1 MPRKPLKP
9 LQKKIQRPEKWIIDF
24 FIKGYTPEKL
34 HYSFDVW
41 CIEFNHKNQ
50 AVDIW
55 KEHGEWVLSNY
66 IRKHP
71 GKRPAYLWKQDAPRL
86 EKKFNAWYDGKL
98 PEPRERLGGIGTPQ
112 YECLAVVPTF
122 TFGIPDI
129 WVSKSQED
137 YYNGR
142 FKSKDPWMQGEY
154 EKNGYKEGH
163 FKGVAIDPENLPT
176 FESQASYLKRHNL
189 LKKSEERRLKP
200 ADFEPENCLKY
211 VKNT

>member
-1 MPRKPLKP
+1 VKMGLKRKPIDILNHWKTETLISGITPDSPDVNELDAFFFNSINTTEKIDYWKKHRNQILK
-9 LQKKIQRPEKWIIDF
+9 K
-24 FIKGYTPEKL
+24 Y
-34 HYSFDVW
+34 
-41 CIEFNHKNQ
+41 IEEN
-50 AVDIW
+50 
-55 KEHGEWVLSNY
+55 
-66 IRKHP
+66 P
-71 GKRPAYLWKQDAPRL
+71 GKRPWAWWSFDAPRWQ
-86 EKKFNAWYDGKL
+86 KSFNGAFFEGKL
-98 PEPRERLGGIGTPQ
+98 PEPRERVGGVGTPEN
-112 YECLAVVPTF
+112 ECLGVVPTF

-142 FKSKDPWMQGEY
+142 FKSKDPWMQSEY

-200 ADFEPENCLKY
+200 ADFEPENCLK
-211 VKNT
+211 